1 MKFVICTCIKKI
13 KPIKHVFSILLRGL
27 KGFTYSVS
35 KFVQLSLSCPHY
47 ARISKRTRMVN
58 VMFKMKNKGSIQHLA
73 IDFAGLKVYNKRA

>member
-1 MKFVICTCIKKI
+1 M
-13 KPIKHVFSILLRGL
+13 
-27 KGFTYSVS
+27 
-35 KFVQLSLSCPHY
+35 SCPHY